1 MARPLEILGLEDI
14 TGMDAKTEALA
25 KLNVLAENVDE
36 ALALRKSN
44 GLLKRAADAWNLG
57 RVARAGQ
64 LALDATKV
72 HPENPLAY
80 MVLGMVLE
88 KMGYLYKALV
98 TYEQAFKLDP
108 DNSDIIINLSQLA
121 DKLNMREIAEKLC
134 RQFIEKQPD
143 SPMGY
148 NNLAGML
155 SGNNQV
161 EESIELLRSAIN
173 RLPNESVLWNCLA
186 TILAE
191 EGRVEESIIFYRE
204 AIRLSPGTTRYY
216 HNLGYAYMH
225 LDRIQEAIDLYQ
237 GALEH
242 VKDVSERLE
251 SLYSRSICLIQSGQ
265 LEEGFREYEVRN
277 NKRFRGYTQYMLR
290 IPQWDGEALTGKSL
304 LVVGEQGLGDEIMF
318 ANIIPD
324 LQQAVGPDGRLIIAV
339 EPRLVPLFARTYPKA
354 LVGSYDDRALVDRD
368 GNQEMR
374 FFSFIEG
381 EPAPDYYVPMGSA
394 LPYLRKKLEDFPRLP
409 FLTPD
414 PEQTEKFRHALR
426 ADGFDG
432 KLVGICW
439 RSMML
444 TQKRG
449 KYYSSLDKWGPI
461 FATPGLR
468 FVNLQYGERDEE
480 LDVAEKQF
488 GIKICRP
495 TIDGKPHDLTQNIDG
510 NAALSAAMDLV
521 ISAPT
526 SVAATAAA
534 VGTETWFLLS
544 ANGWPQMGTQEY
556 PWYRKTRTFSP
567 HSFGNWDEVIDQAA
581 EALQDYATR

>member
-44 GLLKRAADAWNLG
+44 GILKRAADAWNLG

-64 LALDATKV
+64 LAMEATRIY
-72 HPENPLAY
+72 PENSLAY
-80 MVLGMVLE
+80 MVLGIVLE
-88 KMGYLYKALV
+88 RMGYLYKALV

-108 DNSDIIINLSQLA
+108 ENSDIIINLSQLA
-121 DKLNMREIAEKLC
+121 DKLDMKEIAEQLC
-134 RQFIEKQPD
+134 RKFIEKKPE
-143 SPMGY
+143 SSMGY
-148 NNLAGML
+148 NNLACIL
-155 SGNNQV
+155 SGRNQAD
-161 EESIELLRSAIN
+161 EAIELLRTTIT
-173 RLPNESVLWNCLA
+173 RMPEEPVLWNCLA

-191 EGRVEESIIFYRE
+191 EGRVEESIVFYRE
-204 AIRLSPGTTRYY
+204 AIRLSPGTTRFY

-225 LDRIQEAIDLYQ
+225 LDRTQEAIDLYE

-242 VKDVSERLE
+242 VKDVGERLE
-251 SLYSRSICLIQSGQ
+251 SLYSRSICMIQNGQ
-265 LEEGFREYEVRN
+265 LEEGFKEYEVRN

-290 IPQWDGEALTGKSL
+290 IPQWAGEDLTGKSL

-339 EPRLVPLFARTYPKA
+339 EPRLVPLFARTYPRA
-354 LVGSYDDRALVDRD
+354 LVGSYDDRALVDKD

-374 FFSFIEG
+374 FFSFIEK
-381 EPAPDYYVPMGSA
+381 EPTPDFYVPMGST
-394 LPYLRKKLEDFPRLP
+394 LPYLRKKLENFPHQP

-414 PEQTEKFRHALR
+414 PELVNTFRQELR

-449 KYYSSLDKWGPI
+449 KYYSSLEEWGPI
-461 FATPGLR
+461 FATKGIR
-468 FVNLQYGERDEE
+468 FVNLQYGERDED
-480 LDVAEKQF
+480 LNAAENKF
-488 GIKICRP
+488 GIKIFRP
-495 TIDGKPHDLTQNIDG
+495 SVDGVPHDLTKNIDG

-544 ANGWPQMGTQEY
+544 ANGWPQLGTQEY
-556 PWYRKTRTFSP
+556 PWYRKTKAFAPST
-567 HSFGNWDEVIDQAA
+567 FGNWDEVIEQTAEELQKFAA
-581 EALQDYATR
+581 L